1 MEFICGAI
9 YRVNATDTEESYGM
23 MLATEKKA
31 GKSFGLFQR
40 FGHAPVRVCND
51 YNGGMDLE
59 LVSVPGAQTTP
70 MKKPGRKKR
79 LALEK

>member
-1 MEFICGAI
+1 MDFICGAI
-9 YRVNATDTEESYGM
+9 YRVKNEPESYGM
-23 MLATEKKA
+23 MLATEMKN
-31 GKSFGLFQR
+31 GISHGLFQR
-40 FGHAPVRVCND
+40 FGHAPMRINND

-70 MKKPGRKKR
+70 TKKPGRKKR